1 VPNPKLKPEKIRT
14 AEVVWEQGLSR
25 HLWLSTSVFYTRMHG
40 LITAEALNGNYQI
53 YRNLQETK
61 STGTEEEIRGQLS
74 NGLEGSASYSF
85 QHTKD
90 ADSDLALS
98 NSPTHLVK
106 LSLSQSLIR
115 DQLSISVDGQYRS
128 RIQSLLGQPISPSSV
143 LNLTLLARKLGR
155 HLDLSASV
163 YNVLGKRNFDPPSNE
178 NLRLPI
184 QQDGRGLRF
193 TMAWH
198 WGE

>member
-1 VPNPKLKPEKIRT
+1 
-14 AEVVWEQGLSR
+14 
-25 HLWLSTSVFYTRMHG
+25 
-40 LITAEALNGNYQI
+40 
-53 YRNLQETK
+53 
-61 STGTEEEIRGQLS
+61 
-74 NGLEGSASYSF
+74 
-85 QHTKD
+85 
-90 ADSDLALS
+90 
-98 NSPTHLVK
+98 
-106 LSLSQSLIR
+106 
-115 DQLSISVDGQYRS
+115 LSISVDGQYRS